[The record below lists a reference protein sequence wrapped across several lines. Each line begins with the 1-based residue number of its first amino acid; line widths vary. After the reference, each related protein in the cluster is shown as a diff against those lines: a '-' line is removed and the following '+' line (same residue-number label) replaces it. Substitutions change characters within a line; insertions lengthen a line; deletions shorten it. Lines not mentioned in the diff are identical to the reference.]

1 MLGNC
6 FDGGGGWLVEVCM
19 FWGGRHSGFFFSCGL
34 GIWEGVGLIN
44 GRELG
49 LCRVVC
55 CVCKRECQ
63 GGVECHW

>member
-44 GRELG
+44 GEG
-49 LCRVVC
+49 I
-55 CVCKRECQ
+55 
-63 GGVECHW
+63 GFM